1 MTFLLEQ
8 KPYDVFLSKYT
19 RAHFLATFDS
29 LNTKKEFVDVV
40 SVEDFLP
47 RKKRATRYR
56 HTTIVDLNN
65 DSDAS
70 LDVFPVNN
78 SNIVS
83 EI

>member
-8 KPYDVFLSKYT
+8 KPYDASLSKYT

-29 LNTKKEFVDVV
+29 LSTKKEFVDVV
-40 SVEDFLP
+40 SVEDFPP
-47 RKKRATRYR
+47 RKERATRYR

-70 LDVFPVNN
+70 LDVSPVND
-78 SNIVS
+78 SNTAS